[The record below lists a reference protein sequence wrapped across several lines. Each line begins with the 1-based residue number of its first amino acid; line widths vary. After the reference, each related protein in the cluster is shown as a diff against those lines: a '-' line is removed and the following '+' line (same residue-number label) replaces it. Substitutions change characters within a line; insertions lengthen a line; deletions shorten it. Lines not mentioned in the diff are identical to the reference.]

1 MRSAKRSSSR
11 TAVVAS
17 STDASLPF
25 SALEQRV
32 LQFLAVPSA
41 PEIPEGSSTSVRM
54 FRAGDNY
61 YAWLV
66 VTWAAAT
73 VPILV
78 ALTFTSIAVA
88 AVIPRAAGWGQ
99 LALSALLAI
108 AWLLFA
114 VSAVVTFLA
123 RRLNFRLRWY
133 IVTDRSLRIRRGVF
147 AVEEL
152 TMTYRNVQEIR
163 VTAGPLQHA
172 LGLATVE
179 VHAAGGGG
187 GDPKHRGSGHVG
199 RLEGLSNANE
209 IRDLMVERL
218 RQYRDA
224 GLGDIAHAEPARE
237 SSELEAARRMLDEA
251 RALRLSLTSH

>member
-1 MRSAKRSSSR
+1 VTSSAD
-11 TAVVAS
+11 V
-17 STDASLPF
+17 DLPF
-25 SALEQRV
+25 SALESWV
-32 LQFLAVPSA
+32 LTFLAVPMA
-41 PEIPEGSSTSVRM
+41 PEIPDGSAASVRV
-54 FRAGDNY
+54 FRAGDRY

-66 VTWAAAT
+66 FTWASRCVAVFIGLMIAS
-73 VPILV
+73 VAFAPILRQ
-78 ALTFTSIAVA
+78 A
-88 AVIPRAAGWGQ
+88 PRWGQ
-99 LALSALLAI
+99 FALSAGL
-108 AWLLFA
+108 
-114 VSAVVTFLA
+114 AVVWSFFVAITVITFLA

-152 TMTYRNVQEIR
+152 TMTYRNIQEIR

-187 GDPKHRGSGHVG
+187 DAKHGGGGHVG
-199 RLEGLSNANE
+199 RLEGLSNAND

-224 GLGDIAHAEPARE
+224 GLGDAAHVEPDVDGSA
-237 SSELEAARRMLDEA
+237 LAAAKGLLGEARML
-251 RALRLSLTSH
+251 RAALSVTRGH

>member
-1 MRSAKRSSSR
+1 
-11 TAVVAS
+11 
-17 STDASLPF
+17 LPF
-25 SALEQRV
+25 SALEHRV
-32 LQFLAVPSA
+32 LRFLAVPSA
-41 PEIPEGSSTSVRM
+41 PEIPEGSTESVFV

-66 VTWAAAT
+66 LTWAAAT
-73 VPILV
+73 
-78 ALTFTSIAVA
+78 A
-88 AVIPRAAGWGQ
+88 AVFLSLAIASVAVLQGILEAPGWGQ
-99 LALSALLAI
+99 LALTVLLVFV
-108 AWLLFA
+108 WSLA
-114 VSAVVTFLA
+114 VLAAVLTFLA

-133 IVTDRSLRIRRGVF
+133 IVTDRSLRIRDGVF
-147 AVEEL
+147 AIKEL

-187 GDPKHRGSGHVG
+187 DAKHGGGGHVG

-224 GLGDIAHAEPARE
+224 GLGDVPHGESVRDAELSAAH
-237 SSELEAARRMLDEA
+237 RMLEEV
-251 RALRLSLTSH
+251 RALRAALTPAP

>member
-1 MRSAKRSSSR
+1 
-11 TAVVAS
+11 VAS
-17 STDASLPF
+17 SADIGSLSF
-25 SALEQRV
+25 STLERRV
-32 LQFLAVPSA
+32 LAFLAVPSA
-41 PEIPEGSSTSVRM
+41 PEIPEGSSQSIRI
-54 FRAGDNY
+54 FRTGDNY

-66 VTWAAAT
+66 LTWAAAS
-73 VPILV
+73 VLV
-78 ALTFTSIAVA
+78 FLGLMTIS
-88 AVIPRAAGWGQ
+88 VIITLLARQAPAWGQ
-99 LALSALLAI
+99 VV
-108 AWLLFA
+108 WFA
-114 VSAVVTFLA
+114 VLTLAWSVFTVVAVLTFLA

-152 TMTYRNVQEIR
+152 TMTYRNIQEIR

-172 LGLATVE
+172 LGIATVE

-187 GDPKHRGSGHVG
+187 DGKHGGAGHVG

-224 GLGDIAHAEPARE
+224 GLGDTPHAELAQDA
-237 SSELEAARRMLDEA
+237 SELAAARRMLEEA
-251 RALRLSLTSH
+251 RALRLSLTSQAS

>member
-1 MRSAKRSSSR
+1 
-11 TAVVAS
+11 VAS
-17 STDASLPF
+17 SIDASLPF

-41 PEIPEGSSTSVRM
+41 PEIPEGSSTSVRV
-54 FRAGDNY
+54 FRAGDTY

-66 VTWAAAT
+66 LTWAAAA
-73 VPILV
+73 VAILL
-78 ALTFTSIAVA
+78 ALTFTSVAVA
-88 AVIPRAAGWGQ
+88 AMILHAARWAQ
-99 LALSALLAI
+99 LALGALLAI
-108 AWLLFA
+108 VWALFA
-114 VSAVVTFLA
+114 LSAVVTFLA

-187 GDPKHRGSGHVG
+187 DPKHGGGGHVG
-199 RLEGLSNANE
+199 RLEGLSNAND

-224 GLGDIAHAEPARE
+224 GLGDAPHAEPARE
-237 SSELEAARRMLDEA
+237 SSQLDAARRMLEEA
-251 RALRLSLTSH
+251 RALRLSLTSDARGRG

>member
-1 MRSAKRSSSR
+1 
-11 TAVVAS
+11 VGF
-17 STDASLPF
+17 STEIGSLSF
-25 SALEQRV
+25 SALEHRV
-32 LQFLAVPSA
+32 LAFLAVPSA
-41 PEIPEGSSTSVRM
+41 PESPEGSPQSIRI

-66 VTWAAAT
+66 LTWAAASVIVFLGLMT
-73 VPILV
+73 V
-78 ALTFTSIAVA
+78 S
-88 AVIPRAAGWGQ
+88 VII
-99 LALSALLAI
+99 ALLARQATARGQAVWFAVLAV
-108 AWLLFA
+108 AWLVFA
-114 VSAVVTFLA
+114 VVAGLTFLA

-152 TMTYRNVQEIR
+152 TMTYRNIQEIR

-172 LGLATVE
+172 LGIATVE

-187 GDPKHRGSGHVG
+187 DAKHGGGGHVG

-224 GLGDIAHAEPARE
+224 GLGDTPHAELAQDA
-237 SSELEAARRMLDEA
+237 SELAAARRMLEEA
-251 RALRLSLTSH
+251 RALRLSLTSQAS

>member
-1 MRSAKRSSSR
+1 M
-11 TAVVAS
+11 AS
-17 STDASLPF
+17 SAEADLPF
-25 SALEQRV
+25 SALERRV
-32 LQFLAVPSA
+32 LAFLGVPSA
-41 PEIPEGSSTSVRM
+41 PEIPEGSAASVRV

-66 VTWAAAT
+66 FVWAAKTIVVFLGLIAAT
-73 VPILV
+73 LASAQIFRQAPPWAQFAWSAALILGWS
-78 ALTFTSIAVA
+78 LCGFTAV
-88 AVIPRAAGWGQ
+88 
-99 LALSALLAI
+99 L
-108 AWLLFA
+108 
-114 VSAVVTFLA
+114 TFLA

-152 TMTYRNVQEIR
+152 TITYRNIQEIR
-163 VTAGPLQHA
+163 VSSGPLQHA

-187 GDPKHRGSGHVG
+187 DAKHGGGGHVG
-199 RLEGLSNANE
+199 RLEGLANANV

-224 GLGDIAHAEPARE
+224 GLGDTVHPEPEPVRDT
-237 SSELEAARRMLDEA
+237 SELAAAKRMLEEV
-251 RALRLSLTSH
+251 RLLRVALTSRAG